1 MRISGRVMAFKGS
14 SVGRIVLNVGANGY
28 AQVVL
33 LASNFVAV
41 PIYILNW
48 GMATYGS
55 WLSLT
60 AAIMTLFA
68 MADAGI
74 GPVSGNALVGA
85 VAEGDES
92 KALSVLQTFW
102 LTSTLAGFALIVIGA
117 LILPFIPLAHMLML
131 DPEHA
136 RSVTAAAIALLVVVA
151 LSFQIGIAQ
160 AAMRAIGS
168 YALGSAVQSSMSL
181 VELAAICTALF
192 LKGDFLAVTVAM
204 GISRAICLVI
214 LIALRRQTFPSLHY
228 GVRHARIGTLK
239 ILMGHAGWFM
249 VFPICNA
256 MVMYATVPILNI
268 IAGPIFV
275 ASFAIAR
282 TLARTIQQAIGV
294 FSAATWPEITVQF
307 IKKNTVALRTLF
319 IVGGQFAIIASVSA
333 GFAIFAISPWLF
345 RIWLQGRHAPPM
357 LLVALLL
364 IESSLAAS
372 KSFSDTILMA
382 TNHHIAYA
390 KVYLAAHVA
399 SLVASVVFGHVF
411 GWIGFE
417 SPLIFLMMTL
427 LIASNVLA
435 GQVVG
440 LTIADAGALLDV
452 RPIRAYAA
460 RFWTRLR

>member
-1 MRISGRVMAFKGS
+1 
-14 SVGRIVLNVGANGY
+14 
-28 AQVVL
+28 
-33 LASNFVAV
+33 
-41 PIYILNW
+41 
-48 GMATYGS
+48 
-55 WLSLT
+55 
-60 AAIMTLFA
+60 
-68 MADAGI
+68 
-74 GPVSGNALVGA
+74 
-85 VAEGDES
+85 
-92 KALSVLQTFW
+92 
-102 LTSTLAGFALIVIGA
+102 
-117 LILPFIPLAHMLML
+117 
-131 DPEHA
+131 
-136 RSVTAAAIALLVVVA
+136 
-151 LSFQIGIAQ
+151 
-160 AAMRAIGS
+160 
-168 YALGSAVQSSMSL
+168 
-181 VELAAICTALF
+181 
-192 LKGDFLAVTVAM
+192 
-204 GISRAICLVI
+204 
-214 LIALRRQTFPSLHY
+214 
-228 GVRHARIGTLK
+228 
-239 ILMGHAGWFM
+239 MGHAGWFM

-294 FSAATWPEITVQF
+294 FSAATWPEITVQY

-319 IVGGQFAIIASVSA
+319 IVGGQFAIVASVSA